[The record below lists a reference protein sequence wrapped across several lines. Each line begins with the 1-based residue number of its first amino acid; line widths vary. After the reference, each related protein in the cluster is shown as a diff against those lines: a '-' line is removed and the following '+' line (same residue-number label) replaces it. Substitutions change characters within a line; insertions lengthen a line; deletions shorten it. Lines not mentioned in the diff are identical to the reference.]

1 MEKNNVEVKPVK
13 KERMNIYLF
22 SILMFIIFVFTFY
35 MVHIFLSDYFYNTLL
50 TGMHTYDIIGEAILA
65 ILIFVVLL
73 LWKNSYVFTQ
83 KQEKFTSSLRYGWFY
98 ILLGCL
104 FILMYGSGINDSA
117 GIINTAIFA
126 FLVGVYEE
134 FLCRGWLLNEFLE
147 RYGDTKKGVW
157 ISIVASGVIFG
168 LIHFINVSSNGFAG
182 TLTQVMNASAT
193 GILFGFIYYKTKN
206 IWSVVFLHGFWD
218 FSLFLSEL
226 NPVTEI
232 MTNTSGTNLL
242 AIAGTI
248 LLVVSELLILLPF
261 RKDVDAKVGHGKLF
275 KISALAA
282 VCYFV
287 SMLIAGV
294 GLMAQPSDTYKIG
307 NFPIDE
313 YSITED
319 NYETYVLNEE
329 VDVANEL
336 GEYETKKY
344 SFSLYKTDSKLV
356 FKNDATGDSVNFDY
370 SYLYDYGLYEFR
382 EYYIISYVDIDNDG
396 NVFLKYHYLNKA
408 ELSNEKDYL
417 QVVKSDYHEHLIS
430 EEGSI
435 SILTEKETGLKYLV
449 VDTTNYGYF
458 VLVDEENVSILN
470 RD

>member
-22 SILMFIIFVFTFY
+22 SILMFVAFVATFY
-35 MVHIFLSDYFYNTLL
+35 IVHIFLSDYFYTTLL

-65 ILIFVVLL
+65 VLVFVVLL

-98 ILLGCL
+98 ILLGGFFL
-104 FILMYGSGINDSA
+104 LMFGSGLTDVP

-126 FLVGVYEE
+126 LLVGIYEE

-157 ISIVASGVIFG
+157 VSIIASGIIFG

-182 TLTQVMNASAT
+182 TLTQVLNASAT
-193 GILFGFIYYKTKN
+193 GILWGFIYYKTKN
-206 IWSVVFLHGFWD
+206 IWTVVFFHAFWD
-218 FSLFLSEL
+218 FSLFLGEL
-226 NPVTEI
+226 SPVTEI
-232 MTNTSGTNLL
+232 MTNTAGTNVL
-242 AIAGTI
+242 AIVGTV

-261 RKDVDAKVGHGKLF
+261 RKDIDAKVEGGKLF
-275 KISALAA
+275 KVSAIAA

-287 SMLIAGV
+287 SLMIAGI
-294 GLMAQPSDTYKIG
+294 GLMAQPSDTYEIG
-307 NFPIDE
+307 NLPMDE

-319 NYETYVLNEE
+319 NYETYVLKEE
-329 VDVANEL
+329 VDVANEV
-336 GEYETKKY
+336 GEYETKNY
-344 SFSLYKTDSKLV
+344 SFSLYKTDTLLV
-356 FKNDATGDSVNFDY
+356 FKNDATGDTVNFDY
-370 SYLYDYGLYEFR
+370 TYLYDYALYEFR
-382 EYYIISYVDIDNDG
+382 EYYLIAYVDIDNDG

-417 QVVKSDYHEHLIS
+417 KVVKSDTHKHLIS
-430 EEGSI
+430 EQGK
-435 SILTEKETGLKYLV
+435 LCLVTEKETGLKYAA

-458 VLVDEENVSILN
+458 VLTDVDTVSILN